1 MIKAILLITGFF
13 VLFFHHYIQPIS
25 SQFQYFFFFTGIIL
39 LGVPHGAADLLVAT
53 QNARNETKSFSK
65 ILFFTNY
72 LLRLIF
78 FGAVL
83 YFFPLAGYL
92 IFILFA
98 AYHFGETDLHQFK
111 TKSIVGK
118 LFIVSYGLLILG
130 VILLNHFEEV
140 KPIFTLFD
148 PSGKYSLALNY
159 VETNRYIILLALCLL
174 FFIST
179 FSYFLINKLKQPHP
193 KRFLLHF
200 TFILFILFH
209 LPMILGFTFYFVV
222 WHSVL
227 SLKNIINY
235 LRKDGLITVGIIAKQ
250 IIIYSVIALSGIAIF
265 GITRYMFGN
274 INAMLSYVF
283 IGLAVL
289 TAPHM
294 QIMHNMY
301 INIRGYNKI
310 LNRN

>member
-1 MIKAILLITGFF
+1 MIKSILLVTGFF
-13 VLFFHHYIQPIS
+13 ILFFQHYIEPIS
-25 SQFQYFFFFTGIIL
+25 SQFQYCVFFIGIIV

-53 QNARNETKSFSK
+53 QNALNETKSFSK

-72 LLRLIF
+72 FLRLLL

-83 YFFPLAGYL
+83 YFLPLVGYF

-111 TKSIVGK
+111 TKSLVGK
-118 LFIVSYGLLILG
+118 LFVISYGLLILG

-140 KPIFTLFD
+140 KPFFTLLD
-148 PSGKYSLALNY
+148 PPGKYFFALSY
-159 VETNRYIILLALCLL
+159 IETNRYIILLFLGVL

-179 FSYFLINKLKQPHP
+179 FLYFLINKWNQSHP
-193 KRFLLHF
+193 TRFLLHF

-222 WHSVL
+222 WHSLL
-227 SLKNIINY
+227 SLKNIVNY
-235 LRKDGLITVGIIAKQ
+235 LCKDGLITVGVIAKQ
-250 IIIYSVIALSGIAIF
+250 ITIYSAIALGGIALL
-265 GITRYMFGN
+265 GLTRYMFGN
-274 INAMLSYVF
+274 MNAMVSYVF

-301 INIRGYNKI
+301 INIRSSRI
-310 LNRN
+310 LNRK